1 MRTGL
6 SFAVLKIS
14 DREKHNSARDNK
26 LSARGGRDSP
36 VTFSDSI
43 KLASEKV
50 MGTLGPLRVR

>member
-14 DREKHNSARDNK
+14 DREKHNSARDK